1 MKIGFNIDFGFKRKY
16 ELVERDNEGGFFYQT
31 LSNIFK
37 GGKFKSYQHK
47 VDVVLNNPAT
57 LMVIS
62 LNCDLFSMGK
72 INSYKNEEI
81 DKLNVLYEYR
91 KKPNEFQTWKQF
103 LWDYMFW
110 NQLGEAFLY
119 TPSNT
124 LNNPM
129 YWLNPSRLEFSKA
142 IKKKLSYMPINNIS
156 IGNEKVKY
164 TFENGE
170 TRDIPLK
177 EITPFFDL
185 SNGISGNW
193 YQGNSKIDALYQVI
207 MNSERGLTAKYGN
220 LDFSDKFVINGD
232 YSTKDLGSF
241 NTQSDAEKQD
251 IERKVTG
258 NKKVHSV
265 KVPIKIERFTNNLA
279 QLKLDESFLNDYFI
293 IGKMFN
299 IPRDVLESK
308 LQGGAT
314 FENQEKSLSRHIE
327 QGLKPKG
334 EDLTDAF
341 ETLFEFEDLRISWN
355 HLNFNQVIEKEREEK
370 KTVQLNN
377 LKLENEIVPMNATE
391 LKTRIDEINNQ

>member
-47 VDVVLNNPAT
+47 IDVVLNNPAT

-72 INSYKNEEI
+72 INSYKDEEI

-110 NQLGEAFLY
+110 VQLGEAYLY

-124 LNNPM
+124 LNNPI

-142 IKKKLSYMPINNIS
+142 VKKKLSYMPINNIS
-156 IGNEKVKY
+156 IGNETVKY

-185 SNGISGNW
+185 SNGITGHW
-193 YQGNSKIDALYQVI
+193 FQGNSKIDALYQVI
-207 MNSERGLTAKYGN
+207 MNSERALTAKYGN

-232 YSTKDLGSF
+232 YNTKDLGSF

-279 QLKLDESFLNDYFI
+279 QLKLDESFLTDYFI

-308 LQGGAT
+308 LEGGST
-314 FENQEKSLSRHIE
+314 FENQEKSLSRHTE
-327 QGLKPKG
+327 QGLSPKG
-334 EDLTDAF
+334 EYLTDAF
-341 ETLFEFEDLRISWN
+341 EFLFDFEDLRMSWN
-355 HLNFNQVIEKEREEK
+355 HLSFNQVIEKEREEK
-370 KTVQLNN
+370 KKVQLNN